1 MRTAPRTPKAGSI
14 LVASTVAEAI
24 ELALALAV
32 GAGAIVRVTLIMVGK
47 TVTRGRIWVP
57 ELAMEVLVNEDVS
70 LIIVTFAEIV
80 DVGAAVWDCAETD
93 SIREA
98 NRMGITPPE
107 QTRASQ
113 GRRGGGMVV
122 DEGKEERP
130 RKVGGFHPTCVKL
143 QRNKYL
149 AANVRGGEGASKVYM
164 RLPTRVDVL

>member
-14 LVASTVAEAI
+14 LVASSVAEAV
-24 ELALALAV
+24 ELAFALDV

-70 LIIVTFAEIV
+70 LITVTFAEMV
-80 DVGAAVWDCAETD
+80 DVGVAEWDCAETD

-98 NRMGITPPE
+98 NRRRGKTPPE

-113 GRRGGGMVV
+113 GRWGGGMVV
-122 DEGKEERP
+122 EEGREQRP
-130 RKVGGFHPTCVKL
+130 RNAGGSGSEKCAPG
-143 QRNKYL
+143 
-149 AANVRGGEGASKVYM
+149 VR
-164 RLPTRVDVL
+164 